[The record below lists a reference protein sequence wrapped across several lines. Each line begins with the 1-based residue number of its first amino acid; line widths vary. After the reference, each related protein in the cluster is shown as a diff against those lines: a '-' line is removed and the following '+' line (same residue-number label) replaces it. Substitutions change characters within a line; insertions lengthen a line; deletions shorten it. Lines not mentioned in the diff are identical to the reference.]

1 MLCYAACIGI
11 TLSCVTSP
19 APHSQNYSS
28 PHLPK
33 TSKLTN
39 NLLEVLNPSV
49 LLFYYFDVK
58 GSPQRTPQIK
68 LTTTILL
75 KYC

>member
-49 LLFYYFDVK
+49 LLFYYFDV
-58 GSPQRTPQIK
+58 
-68 LTTTILL
+68 
-75 KYC
+75 